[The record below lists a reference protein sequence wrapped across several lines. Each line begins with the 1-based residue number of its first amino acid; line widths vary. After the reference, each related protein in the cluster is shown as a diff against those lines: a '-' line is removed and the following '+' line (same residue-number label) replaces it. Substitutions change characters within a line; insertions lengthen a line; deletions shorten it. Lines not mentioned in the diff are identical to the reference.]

1 MNFRNTGFNT
11 IFPRKG
17 RTEVEPVKTIV
28 NGTQGT
34 IQYIFQERV
43 RLKIAQS
50 KMVLKVQRVQ
60 RYFTGKE

>member
-1 MNFRNTGFNT
+1 MNETQGSTLFS
-11 IFPRKG
+11 RKD

>member
-1 MNFRNTGFNT
+1 MNETQGSTLFS
-11 IFPRKG
+11 RKD

-34 IQYIFQERV
+34 IQYISQERV